1 MAKSTPA
8 TFEPAEEPNASKEAA
23 TTTTPKTE
31 SAKTAETA
39 HTTYPGQT
47 LGIVAL
53 VSSFFFQLPAL
64 AMGIIAWV
72 WSHKAGKNNLPAKIS
87 VYVSGALIIIGTFF
101 FAIWIALVGSLAGG
115 FDRGHDDMRFGQ
127 GGGTIQIMPGQD
139 GQGMPGMDDM
149 MRGLEG
155 DVDGMQGGKMMP
167 APSDLPS
174 ATATATATTN

>member
-8 TFEPAEEPNASKEAA
+8 SFDPAEEKPTTRNAAAQAPKDEA
-23 TTTTPKTE
+23 PQ
-31 SAKTAETA
+31 SAVS

-53 VSSFFFQLPAL
+53 VFSFFFQVPAL
-64 AMGIIAWV
+64 AMGIVAWV

-101 FAIWIALVGSLAGG
+101 FAIWIALVGSVVGG
-115 FDRGHDDMRFGQ
+115 FDRGHDGRGFEGGPMPVEILPGQ
-127 GGGTIQIMPGQD
+127 MPG
-139 GQGMPGMDDM
+139 GMDDM

-155 DVDGMQGGKMMP
+155 DLDGQQGGKMMP

-174 ATATATATTN
+174 ATETTN

>member
-8 TFEPAEEPNASKEAA
+8 TFDPAEEP
-23 TTTTPKTE
+23 TTTKPAA
-31 SAKTAETA
+31 AKTAAPQPAAPKVAEVA

-53 VSSFFFQLPAL
+53 VFSFFFQIPAL
-64 AMGIIAWV
+64 AMGIVAWV

-115 FDRGHDDMRFGQ
+115 FDRGHERGFE
-127 GGGTIQIMPGQD
+127 GGPVPVEIMPGQD
-139 GQGMPGMDDM
+139 GMIMPGDMDDM
-149 MRGLEG
+149 LREFENDMGNGR
-155 DVDGMQGGKMMP
+155 MMP
-167 APSDLPS
+167 TPSDLPS
-174 ATATATATTN
+174 DEAVTN

>member
-8 TFEPAEEPNASKEAA
+8 HFDPAKEPTASKAAAATSAPTPEAA
-23 TTTTPKTE
+23 TPAGV
-31 SAKTAETA
+31 S
-39 HTTYPGQT
+39 HSTYPGQT

-53 VSSFFFQLPAL
+53 VFSLFFQIPAL

-115 FDRGHDDMRFGQ
+115 FDRGHDRGFE
-127 GGGTIQIMPGQD
+127 GGPMPVQIMPGQD
-139 GQGMPGMDDM
+139 EMLMPGDMDDM
-149 MRGLEG
+149 MRGLEDG
-155 DVDGMQGGKMMP
+155 IDGMQGGKMMP
-167 APSDLPS
+167 APSDISSSTP
-174 ATATATATTN
+174 TTN

>member
-8 TFEPAEEPNASKEAA
+8 TFDPAEEPTSSKAA
-23 TTTTPKTE
+23 AAKAAAPKND
-31 SAKTAETA
+31 APKVAEVA

-53 VSSFFFQLPAL
+53 VFSFFFQIPAL
-64 AMGIIAWV
+64 AMGIVAWV
-72 WSHKAGKNNLPAKIS
+72 WSHKSGKNNLPAKIS

-115 FDRGHDDMRFGQ
+115 FDRGHDRGFE
-127 GGGTIQIMPGQD
+127 GGPMPVEIMPGQD
-139 GQGMPGMDDM
+139 GMFMPGDMDDM
-149 MRGLEG
+149 MRDLEHNME
-155 DVDGMQGGKMMP
+155 DMQGGKMMP

-174 ATATATATTN
+174 DATVTN

>member
-1 MAKSTPA
+1 MAKTTPA
-8 TFEPAEEPNASKEAA
+8 TFDPADESKAA
-23 TTTTPKTE
+23 KTAAVTAAPKTE
-31 SAKTAETA
+31 PAKTAEVA

-53 VSSFFFQLPAL
+53 VFSFFFQIPAL

-115 FDRGHDDMRFGQ
+115 FDRGHDRGFE
-127 GGGTIQIMPGQD
+127 GGPMPVQIMPGQA

-149 MRGLEG
+149 MRGFES
-155 DVDGMQGGKMMP
+155 DIDGMQGGKMMP

-174 ATATATATTN
+174 ATATTN